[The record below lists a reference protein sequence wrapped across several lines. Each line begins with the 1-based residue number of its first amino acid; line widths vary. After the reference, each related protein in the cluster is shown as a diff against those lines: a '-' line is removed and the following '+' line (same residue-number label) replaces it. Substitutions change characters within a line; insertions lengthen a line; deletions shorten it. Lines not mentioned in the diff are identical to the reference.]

1 MLADAADFTPAKNII
16 DLNNDGFQSRNL
28 LVQGVYFQ
36 APLVRAKRWCKN
48 LDTACPRI
56 KSL

>member
-1 MLADAADFTPAKNII
+1 MLADAEDFTPAKNII

-36 APLVRAKRWCKN
+36 VPLVRFRWWKN
-48 LDTACPRI
+48 LDAACPRI